1 MWWTAAFALLA
12 APGRIVPYLEPGEQP
27 LRPSEAAVRFVNV
40 PAAAFRPI
48 PEAENAAAGARAWRV
63 APDEAVAVVQL
74 GAQLLEAARRAG
86 VRFPRGSLKPPY
98 HADSSADCCAC
109 AIEDPAWTRA
119 PPAGEWQPGGAGWR
133 PIRACETRVPEPPYG
148 RDEVVIDCA
157 SLDDPGNPW
166 RIGAQSRDP
175 MSRFNGDWEADFV
188 GGSGAGRKWQKGA
201 PRDDARH
208 AERAAGGWV
217 QSGTPPSTG
226 RRQGMDDAS

>member
-109 AIEDPAWTRA
+109 AIEDPAWTRP
-119 PPAGEWQPGGAGWR
+119 PPAGEWQPGGAGAGHLHGCAMR
-133 PIRACETRVPEPPYG
+133 CAATACLPVCCGVPCVCCSCQMRLILCARCGTAG
-148 RDEVVIDCA
+148 RA
-157 SLDDPGNPW
+157 SL
-166 RIGAQSRDP
+166 AVSRA
-175 MSRFNGDWEADFV
+175 N
-188 GGSGAGRKWQKGA
+188 
-201 PRDDARH
+201 
-208 AERAAGGWV
+208 
-217 QSGTPPSTG
+217 
-226 RRQGMDDAS
+226 